1 MTHAAHGP
9 SAPTSHIPLS
19 PAPGQPGP
27 FPPGSQQPPFPPGAP
42 PTPSGP
48 TSDAPSYPPGA
59 GFPAPGWVPG
69 PPAGYGPP
77 DDRAPGFGQPA
88 LGPVPAAAAP
98 SLTLA
103 GGAQLLAVV
112 LTGLGLSI
120 PFTDAN
126 FWSTSLAWA
135 LFAMTAALVQLA
147 PLFGRNS
154 QGSPRKSWLVGACG
168 TGGLL
173 GFWVLIALPGVS
185 SNQGFVL
192 TLAVAAAVAGSWLS
206 PGRPR

>member
-1 MTHAAHGP
+1 V
-9 SAPTSHIPLS
+9 
-19 PAPGQPGP
+19 
-27 FPPGSQQPPFPPGAP
+27 PPGGWPPPFPPAP
-42 PTPSGP
+42 HPAGTPVGVPVGTPVGDGRTGFGPPPVFSEPGP
-48 TSDAPSYPPGA
+48 T
-59 GFPAPGWVPG
+59 
-69 PPAGYGPP
+69 
-77 DDRAPGFGQPA
+77 
-88 LGPVPAAAAP
+88 AAP

-126 FWSTSLAWA
+126 YWSTSLAWA
-135 LFAMTAALVQLA
+135 LFAMAAALLQLA

-154 QGSPRKSWLVGACG
+154 TSSARRIWTVGAAG
-168 TGGLL
+168 TAGLV

-192 TLAVAAAVAGSWLS
+192 TRAAAAAVAGCWLS

>member
-1 MTHAAHGP
+1 MI
-9 SAPTSHIPLS
+9 SATRRRPAFGRP
-19 PAPGQPGP
+19 PAP
-27 FPPGSQQPPFPPGAP
+27 A
-42 PTPSGP
+42 
-48 TSDAPSYPPGA
+48 
-59 GFPAPGWVPG
+59 PAP
-69 PPAGYGPP
+69 ATT
-77 DDRAPGFGQPA
+77 
-88 LGPVPAAAAP
+88 P
-98 SLTLA
+98 SLTMA

-135 LFAMTAALVQLA
+135 LFAMAAAVVQLA

-154 QGSPRKSWLVGACG
+154 TTSPRRIWAIGACG
-168 TGGLL
+168 AAGLI

-192 TLAVAAAVAGSWLS
+192 TLAAVAAAVGSWLS
-206 PGRPR
+206 PGCPR